1 MKKHISTKI
10 DEFILERFNI
20 NNLPSNIILLTCNL
34 DKDGGVFLLYDK
46 DNKNPIGYI
55 SFGLYPDI
63 KSFTVGGCY
72 SENGYGAFLYES
84 VMTYVYPNGL
94 SMSRDSTTSDD
105 ALKVWFKFKDRKD
118 VRSERMNSDEIT
130 HKKEDW
136 LEGGFL
142 DDDPEYRQSI
152 FDLEDTRFFYNY
164 GKDKLNKLIET
175 GREYMSINNIS
186 DKDVEHMTW
195 DLE

>member
-1 MKKHISTKI
+1 
-10 DEFILERFNI
+10 
-20 NNLPSNIILLTCNL
+20 
-34 DKDGGVFLLYDK
+34 
-46 DNKNPIGYI
+46 
-55 SFGLYPDI
+55 
-63 KSFTVGGCY
+63 
-72 SENGYGAFLYES
+72 
-84 VMTYVYPNGL
+84 
-94 SMSRDSTTSDD
+94 MSRDSTTSDD

-186 DKDVEHMTW
+186 EEDVEHMTW

>member
-1 MKKHISTKI
+1 
-10 DEFILERFNI
+10 
-20 NNLPSNIILLTCNL
+20 
-34 DKDGGVFLLYDK
+34 
-46 DNKNPIGYI
+46 
-55 SFGLYPDI
+55 
-63 KSFTVGGCY
+63 
-72 SENGYGAFLYES
+72 
-84 VMTYVYPNGL
+84 MTYVYPNGL
-94 SMSRDSTTSDD
+94 SMSRDSNTSDD

-118 VRSERMNSDEIT
+118 VRNERMNSDEIT

-175 GREYMSINNIS
+175 GREYMNINNIS
-186 DKDVEHMTW
+186 EEDIEYMTW